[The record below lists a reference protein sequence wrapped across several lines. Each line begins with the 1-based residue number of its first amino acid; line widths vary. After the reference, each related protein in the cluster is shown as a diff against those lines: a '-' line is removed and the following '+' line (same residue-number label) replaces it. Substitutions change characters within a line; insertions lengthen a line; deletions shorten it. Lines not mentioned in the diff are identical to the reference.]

1 MPRRSLLTPY
11 EVRLHL
17 FQGRK
22 LPARDANGVLDAY
35 VLASLGGAKL
45 RSATARGKPLRS
57 EVQRETSNPQWYETM
72 QTTVWLP
79 PLSLAPELV
88 LSVWD
93 ADVGAAAR
101 AVRGT
106 VSSSGDDF
114 VGVARLS
121 VRHAVHYSAAAD
133 AAPPPQPRWQPLAG
147 RALTA
152 GSGEVLAMM
161 ELLPLEEGAIA
172 DVGASP
178 LAAAP
183 DVLPS
188 REDPRELAPQSQPAT
203 LKVAVLGHRG
213 LQSARQ
219 LDHSV
224 VVIGPR
230 RPFVEVDAGRGGGG
244 GGGRRGGGGGGS
256 RSLMR
261 RTSARNTPSVIN
273 PSYMEVL
280 EIQLPLPLNSLFL
293 PSVNIRVKDALFG
306 GLRTP
311 TLGTATVGLAGRL
324 PATWPTDGALPW
336 DVAST
341 VTVETWENQRKI
353 PAVGWKAAYLPTD
366 PPTWSSYG
374 QPFKKLNKEA
384 RAFELPSNE
393 WEWTSDWQVDTTL
406 NAKDAEGW
414 GCALD
419 FRKPDGDV
427 YELGPEELLD
437 FVRGRRWYR
446 TRTRAD
452 EAATAAVA
460 VQRRT
465 SQALTAD
472 SAAAL
477 AARLGGGAALTID
490 IENIPSDASTA
501 ALGAAMAL
509 PGGEADAP
517 ADSEKGV
524 ELWARLRQRWRVVRS
539 ATGASGVVEV
549 LGDQPVLTQ
558 LRPPSTSALQRTT
571 SDPQTGLRSVPRW
584 TRRCSRPS
592 AAPSRPE
599 PGRARQAD
607 VVARKERGARRRLS
621 RSASPSRRA
630 SRPSEGKER
639 LSRRARR
646 RRRRRRRRAPPR
658 RRAGDDDG
666 DV

>member
-1 MPRRSLLTPY
+1 
-11 EVRLHL
+11 
-17 FQGRK
+17 
-22 LPARDANGVLDAY
+22 
-35 VLASLGGAKL
+35 
-45 RSATARGKPLRS
+45 
-57 EVQRETSNPQWYETM
+57 
-72 QTTVWLP
+72 
-79 PLSLAPELV
+79 
-88 LSVWD
+88 
-93 ADVGAAAR
+93 
-101 AVRGT
+101 
-106 VSSSGDDF
+106 
-114 VGVARLS
+114 
-121 VRHAVHYSAAAD
+121 
-133 AAPPPQPRWQPLAG
+133 
-147 RALTA
+147 
-152 GSGEVLAMM
+152 MM

-203 LKVAVLGHRG
+203 LKVAVLGLRG

-280 EIQLPLPLNSLFL
+280 EIQLPLPLNTLL

-353 PAVGWKAAYLPTD
+353 PAVGWKAATCRPTRRRGRRTASRSRSSTRRRARSSCRRMSGSG
-366 PPTWSSYG
+366 PPTGRWTPRSTRRTPKAG
-374 QPFKKLNKEA
+374 A
-384 RAFELPSNE
+384 TPST
-393 WEWTSDWQVDTTL
+393 WWQAGRRRVRV
-406 NAKDAEGW
+406 
-414 GCALD
+414 GCRGAL
-419 FRKPDGDV
+419 GA
-427 YELGPEELLD
+427 D
-437 FVRGRRWYR
+437 FVRRRRWYR

-452 EAATAAVA
+452 VAATAAVA

-477 AARLGGGAALTID
+477 AARLGGGAAVTID
-490 IENIPSDASTA
+490 IESIPSDASTA

-517 ADSEKGV
+517 ADSAEGV
-524 ELWARLRQRWRVVRS
+524 DGGWARLRQRWRVVRS

-558 LRPPSTSALQRTT
+558 LRPPSTSALHRTT
-571 SDPQTGLRSVPRW
+571 SDPQAGLRSVAEVDPQVFAVSGAER
-584 TRRCSRPS
+584 SPS
-592 AAPSRPE
+592 PD
-599 PGRARQAD
+599 ARQAD
-607 VVARKERGARRRLS
+607 VVARAERGAACGGSADRRR
-621 RSASPSRRA
+621 RRDA
-630 SRPSEGKER
+630 RRVPARAARP
-639 LSRRARR
+639 SRRARR
-646 RRRRRRRRAPPR
+646 RRRRRRRRAPPKTSSCRRWR
-658 RRAGDDDG
+658 RRPRSSTRS
-666 DV
+666 